1 MTMNREKA
9 PLIDTDDECLDNGI
23 TDFAKAFNI
32 KEKTIYNISS
42 TKALVKITVGELIR
56 YVGNWIYNRD
66 IDADKVRELKEKY
79 ISNNGNDYF
88 NIMDNDNNGD
98 ISPAWIISIVYDK
111 EAMSAH
117 KLFVID
123 GQHRREV
130 IRELLEEGKIW
141 DTIEIVC
148 IMYSIDNCYKEN
160 KKTTLEL
167 FKKINNNL
175 QLKDADFPKI
185 LATQIVDAIVKDTD
199 LVSDRRKIIRNDV
212 NNQGGVAHEPL
223 IHERELFKLF
233 NDNYSLV
240 ENLSCEEVITNL
252 KIIKQKICWKDFD
265 SIYTYTQQNIKRYKK
280 AVDNNFWLNLRS
292 SAKYNPG
299 KWIKYIANPNDFQ
312 P

>member
-1 MTMNREKA
+1 MNNNKNV
-9 PLIDTDDECLDNGI
+9 PLIDSDDEYQDNGT
-23 TDFAKAFNI
+23 TDTTFNI
-32 KEKTIYNISS
+32 KSKTIYNISR
-42 TKALVKITVGELIR
+42 TKAIVKITVGEFIR

-66 IDADKVRELKEKY
+66 IDAEKVKELKEQY

-88 NIMDNDNNGD
+88 NIMDNDNNVD

-111 EAMSAH
+111 EAMGAH

-141 DTIEIVC
+141 DTIEIIC

-160 KKTTLEL
+160 KKVTLEL

-175 QLKDADFPKI
+175 QLKDTDFPKI
-185 LATQIVDAIVKDTD
+185 LATQIVEAIAKDTD
-199 LVSDRRKIIRNDV
+199 LVPNRRKIIRNDV
-212 NNQGGVAHEPL
+212 NNQGGVAQEPF
-223 IHERELFKLF
+223 IHERELFRIF

-240 ENLSCEEVITNL
+240 ENLSCEEVIANL

-265 SIYTYTQQNIKRYKK
+265 SIYTNTQQNRKRYEK
-280 AVDNNFWLNLRS
+280 ARHHNFWLNLRS
-292 SAKYNPG
+292 SAKYNPSE
-299 KWIKYIANPNDFQ
+299 WIKYIANPNDFQ